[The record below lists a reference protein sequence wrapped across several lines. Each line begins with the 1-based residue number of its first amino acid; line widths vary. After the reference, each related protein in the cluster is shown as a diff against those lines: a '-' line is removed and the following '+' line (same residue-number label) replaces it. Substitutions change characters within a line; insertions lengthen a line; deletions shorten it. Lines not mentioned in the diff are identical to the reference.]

1 MLVSGIGYLK
11 YLPSNGGILS
21 SSYSSSESEMVVS
34 GDGSRTSLQT
44 RLRVILG
51 HILSLGMLR
60 CEWFIAGGFSCL
72 NIVFGHQV
80 ASGCVKIVR
89 VTVFSLA
96 DGFVKSPSSFIGPVF
111 CKSLSPS

>member
-34 GDGSRTSLQT
+34 GDGSRTSLQS

-51 HILSLGMLR
+51 HILSHGMLR

-72 NIVFGHQV
+72 NIVFWPPGGEWLCEDCKGH
-80 ASGCVKIVR
+80 
-89 VTVFSLA
+89 SLL
-96 DGFVKSPSSFIGPVF
+96 IG
-111 CKSLSPS
+111 